1 MIVFHS
7 LSLHVLRKQCDN
19 VQSINSTISN
29 NSNIFVVPASQAT
42 NNLLNQEGDHSLVVP
57 VSTTAADFTAGTL
70 LCAAYQ
76 LIYK

>member
-7 LSLHVLRKQCDN
+7 LSLHILRKHCDN
-19 VQSINSTISN
+19 VQSINSTIAN

-42 NNLLNQEGDHSLVVP
+42 NNLEGDHSLVVP
-57 VSTTAADFTAGTL
+57 LNPHSTAADFTAGTL
-70 LCAAYQ
+70 LCTAYQ